1 MDEQIQ
7 DVKQAVQTGIQVGK
21 AILDYLKKRE
31 EALQNKELKL
41 IGSEDFG
48 FSGQITDLSYF
59 SDNKYMPISAIEKI
73 EDAELRNAV
82 KDSFTKAQKKGLI
95 TIDNQ
100 KGIISITDKGTAYIK
115 KPKFQEVMQKFQ
127 KSPLQKQ
134 LEMYDMFGV
143 ELTGTPND
151 LNVFNFQQEINIDE
165 ILRNPNQE
173 AVKKI
178 MDNFI
183 KLQQDGMIILK
194 ENNMLSLTERGKA
207 FINNPIF
214 KSSTS
219 GLAEKAIESLGGV
232 AGKVLVIT
240 KKILKTA
247 VQTAVTSVSPTKTQ

>member
-7 DVKQAVQTGIQVGK
+7 DIKQAVQTGIQVGK

-41 IGSEDFG
+41 IGNEDFS

-73 EDAELRNAV
+73 EDPKLRNAV

-95 TIDNQ
+95 TIDNS

-115 KPKFQEVMQKFQ
+115 KPKFQEVMQEFQ

-165 ILRNPNQE
+165 ILRNPNQD

-178 MDNFI
+178 MDNFA
-183 KLQQDGMIILK
+183 KLEQDGMLALK
-194 ENNMLSLTERGKA
+194 GNMLSLTEQGKA

-240 KKILKTA
+240 KKILKSA

>member
-73 EDAELRNAV
+73 EDPELRNAV

-115 KPKFQEVMQKFQ
+115 SRNFR
-127 KSPLQKQ
+127 KSCRNSRSRPYRNSSKC
-134 LEMYDMFGV
+134 
-143 ELTGTPND
+143 TICSA
-151 LNVFNFQQEINIDE
+151 LNSQ
-165 ILRNPNQE
+165 
-173 AVKKI
+173 AH
-178 MDNFI
+178 
-183 KLQQDGMIILK
+183 
-194 ENNMLSLTERGKA
+194 
-207 FINNPIF
+207 
-214 KSSTS
+214 
-219 GLAEKAIESLGGV
+219 
-232 AGKVLVIT
+232 
-240 KKILKTA
+240 
-247 VQTAVTSVSPTKTQ
+247 QTI